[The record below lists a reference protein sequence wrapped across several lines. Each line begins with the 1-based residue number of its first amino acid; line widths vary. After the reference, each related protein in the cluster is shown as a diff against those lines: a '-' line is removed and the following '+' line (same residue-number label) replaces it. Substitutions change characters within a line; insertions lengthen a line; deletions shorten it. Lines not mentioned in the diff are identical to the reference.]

1 MLKSY
6 DELVKVDVAP
16 YCEEREGF
24 LYLNWARCIDLLR
37 KNGVKRSTLNYVRMR
52 KRAAVYFV
60 VIRNFMTRT
69 RILIS
74 VMKQESK
81 FI

>member
-24 LYLNWARCIDLLR
+24 Y
-37 KNGVKRSTLNYVRMR
+37 TLIGRDV
-52 KRAAVYFV
+52 
-60 VIRNFMTRT
+60 
-69 RILIS
+69 
-74 VMKQESK
+74 
-81 FI
+81 